1 MRLAASSHVN
11 LTVTDLD
18 RSVDWY
24 CRVFGLVVAA
34 DEKLARPAT
43 DKQVRYRSLFDST
56 RRTYVVGLIEHPD
69 GDGCP
74 FDERRTGLDHF
85 AVHVPERGDL
95 DDWVR
100 HLEEQGVEHSGIK
113 QTPYEDAITLRDP
126 DNIQLEICWPN
137 TGWWVNQLSS

>member
-1 MRLAASSHVN
+1 MRLAASNHVN

-24 CRVFGLVVAA
+24 CRVFGLFVGADETVVA
-34 DEKLARPAT
+34 PAT
-43 DKQVRYRSLFDST
+43 AVPLRYRSLFDPNGM
-56 RRTYVVGLIEHPD
+56 TYVVGLIEHPD
-69 GDGCP
+69 GDGRA

-85 AVHVPERGDL
+85 ALHVPAREDL

-100 HLEEQGVEHSGIK
+100 HLDDLGVAHSGIK
-113 QTPYEDAITLRDP
+113 RVPYEDVITLRDP

-137 TGWWVNQLSS
+137 AGWWATRLSP